1 MSAPTVRRRRLGAKL
16 RGLRDERGLTL
27 EDVAEKS
34 EGRMTVAKLSRLELA
49 KSAAKATDVDML
61 LDLYG
66 SVDDE
71 MRAALLALTR
81 EGAQRGWWHSYRGVL
96 SPVYEELISL
106 EADATTVQTWQV
118 ATVPGLLQTA
128 EYASETITSTAMS
141 EAIEERVSALV
152 EIRLARQ
159 SVLTSK
165 AQPLNLWAII
175 AESALR
181 TTTSP
186 PSVIHEQ
193 LAKLARMAELPNI
206 TIQVLPA
213 NAAPNVGQ
221 TGSFTILGFGGHHD
235 LDVVHLESLTNALYV
250 EDGQQVRTYVQAFER
265 LRAAALP
272 VEKSLAM
279 ITEARDKK

>member
-250 EDGQQVRTYVQAFER
+250 EDGQQVSTYVQAFER